1 MNSDRLVLIEAVKRG
16 YYLYKSGKLFNF
28 NGVEVKG
35 HITDTGYLRTNIRLE
50 GKYKHVK
57 FHRLQAYL
65 KFSDRLFDIG
75 MMVRHLN
82 GNKLDNSYENIEIG
96 SNHDNQ
102 MDIPKHSRLIRS
114 KPGAL
119 KSIKYCKED
128 VINYHNIEKS
138 YKKTM
143 EYFKISS
150 KGTLN
155 YILND
160 RVY

>member
-16 YYLYKSGKLFNF
+16 YYLDKSGKLFNF
-28 NGVEVKG
+28 KG
-35 HITDTGYLRTNIRLE
+35 QEIKGSINTNGYLKTSIRFD
-50 GKYKHVK
+50 GKFKGVK

-65 KFSDRLFDIG
+65 KFSDKLFERGI
-75 MMVRHLN
+75 MVRHLN

-96 SNHDNQ
+96 SNYDNQ
-102 MDIPKHSRLIRS
+102 MDMPKHVRLSRS

-119 KSIKYCKED
+119 KSIKYSKED
-128 VINYHNIEKS
+128 VINYYNIEKS

-155 YILND
+155 YILKD